1 MPLHSKS
8 VFRRN
13 CQHFKPS
20 PWFGLLRIVNADP
33 VGHHQRGEMLREIK
47 MQFSTEILT
56 RETAIELFLALPRL
70 TLTGKLPTSLNV
82 GIAICHL
89 ALGAKQIFSFLGC
102 WNWKSLI
109 AVTTCVSW
117 SWWRLVL
124 VRGCGSLGHGRSR
137 SEQLGPDWWPRLFNA
152 AKGRLS

>member
-13 CQHFKPS
+13 CQYFKPS
-20 PWFGLLRIVNADP
+20 PWFGLLRIVNADLA
-33 VGHHQRGEMLREIK
+33 GHHQREEMLREIK

-89 ALGAKQIFSFLGC
+89 ALGSKQIFSFLGC
-102 WNWKSLI
+102 
-109 AVTTCVSW
+109 
-117 SWWRLVL
+117 
-124 VRGCGSLGHGRSR
+124 
-137 SEQLGPDWWPRLFNA
+137 
-152 AKGRLS
+152 